1 MNRMQEKQEA
11 YLIDLLIRGLVD
23 NRKVAVVS
31 NAKKLPNGEYG
42 LCLLCLN
49 GSELAIYDTDFHQN
63 VGPRLYTIDLKQ
75 VSGFKSSSFIF
86 NRFIKFTYQGFH
98 YALADFGDAK
108 NFIAAVISELP
119 A

>member
-11 YLIDLLIRGLVD
+11 YLKDLLIRGLVD

-63 VGPRLYTIDLKQ
+63 VGPKLYTIDLKQ

-86 NRFIKFTYQGFH
+86 NRFIKFTYQGFQ

-108 NFIAAVISELP
+108 NFIAAVICELP